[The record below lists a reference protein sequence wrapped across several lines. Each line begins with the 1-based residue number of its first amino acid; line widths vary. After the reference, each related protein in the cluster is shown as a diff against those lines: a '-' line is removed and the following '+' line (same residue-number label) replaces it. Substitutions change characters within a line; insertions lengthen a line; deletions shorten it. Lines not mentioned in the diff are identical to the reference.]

1 MASEPIL
8 RITVL
13 LLVAQIPFE
22 SAYTWLG
29 LTNLQWTFVLVAVS
43 GAPILVKNWKLLASD
58 RLVQA
63 AALFISIQWMAAA
76 FAPEFHTNAV
86 KGAIRFTVGLAI
98 LVLFRCL
105 TDRGPLY
112 RIWRLQIMQ
121 GSVCHGFSGI
131 RSFTSD
137 RSGA

>member
-8 RITVL
+8 RLAVL

-29 LTNLQWTFVLVAVS
+29 LTNLQWTFLLVAVS
-43 GAPILVKNWKLLASD
+43 GAPILVKNWNRLASD

-86 KGAIRFTVGLAI
+86 KAAPGLQLDLRFL
-98 LVLFRCL
+98 LC
-105 TDRGPLY
+105 
-112 RIWRLQIMQ
+112 
-121 GSVCHGFSGI
+121 S
-131 RSFTSD
+131 
-137 RSGA
+137 